1 MTAARKAVT
10 DGSFHPDRAEFA
22 RLAAHYPVV
31 PVTRRVLADG
41 ETPIGVYRKLAGG
54 PGTFLLE
61 SAEHGRSWSRYSFVG
76 VRSRATLTERD
87 GEALW
92 LDDPPPG
99 VPLSGNPLD
108 VLHACAK
115 ELRAPRLPGMPPL
128 MGGLVG
134 YLGYDF
140 VRRIERLPSQAVEDL
155 HLPELGM
162 MLATELAVLDHDDGS
177 CLLVSNAFPGGSAS
191 IDDAYDEAVARLRE
205 MTAALAQ
212 PTPASVAT
220 TATPDELPELA
231 FHSRTPGGAYQR
243 AVKEALEAIRA
254 GDIFQVTVSQRF
266 EVVTDADPLDV
277 YRLLR
282 TSNPSPYMY
291 LLRLAGT
298 GAEQTGAGSAT
309 LDVVGSSPESLVTVT
324 GPNDGSAA
332 RAIARLHPIA
342 GTRPRGGTDAKDAE
356 LAAELVG
363 SEKERAEHLML
374 VDLGRNDLG
383 RVCEPGS
390 VRVVEFGAVERFSH
404 VMHIVSTVVGEVR
417 AGLDAIDVLTACYP
431 AGTLSGAPKVRS
443 MELIDELEP
452 CRRGIYAGGIGY
464 LDFGGDLD
472 LAIAIR
478 TATMRG
484 GLAYVQA
491 GAGIVADSD
500 PDFEE
505 AETRHKARAVLRA
518 LALAETLRPAA
529 DVPASRVP

>member
-1 MTAARKAVT
+1 VNAVGVVT
-10 DGSFHPDRAEFA
+10 DGSFYPDRAEFA
-22 RLAAHYPVV
+22 RLAAQYPVV
-31 PVTRRVLADG
+31 PVTRRLLADG

-87 GEALW
+87 GEAIW

-99 VPLSGNPLD
+99 VPLRGNPLE

-115 ELRAPRLPGMPPL
+115 SLRAPRLRAMPPL

-140 VRRIERLPSQAVEDL
+140 VRRIERLPGLAVEDL

-177 CLLVSNAFPGGSAS
+177 CLLVSNAFPGAAAS
-191 IDDAYDEAVARLRE
+191 IDQAYDDAIEHLRD
-205 MTAALAQ
+205 MTAALAE
-212 PTPASVAT
+212 PAPPSVAV
-220 TATPDELPELA
+220 TASPQDIPELA
-231 FHSRTPGGAYQR
+231 FHSRTPAGEYQR
-243 AVKEALEAIRA
+243 ATRAALEAIRA

-266 EVVTDADPLDV
+266 EVATEADPLDV

-298 GAEQTGAGSAT
+298 GAESTGAGAAT
-309 LDVVGSSPESLVTVT
+309 LDIVGSSPESLVTVT
-324 GPNDGSAA
+324 CTGAGLV
-332 RAIARLHPIA
+332 ARLHPIA
-342 GTRPRGGTDAKDAE
+342 GTRPRGATDAKDAE

-363 SEKERAEHLML
+363 SEKERAEHIML

-383 RVCEPGS
+383 RVCEPGT

-417 AGLDAIDVLTACYP
+417 ADLDAVDVLTACYP
-431 AGTLSGAPKVRS
+431 AGTLTGAPKVRA

-452 CRRGIYAGGIGY
+452 ARRGIYGGGVGY
-464 LDFGGDLD
+464 LDFCGDLD

-478 TATMRG
+478 TAVMRG
-484 GLAYVQA
+484 GLAYAQA
-491 GAGIVADSD
+491 GAGIVADSE

-529 DVPASRVP
+529 DRPVSRVP

>member
-1 MTAARKAVT
+1 MVT
-10 DGSFHPDRAEFA
+10 DGSFYPDRAEFT
-22 RLAAHYPVV
+22 RLAAQYPVV

-87 GEALW
+87 GEAIW

-99 VPLSGNPLD
+99 VPLSGNPLE
-108 VLHACAK
+108 VLHACARL
-115 ELRAPRLPGMPPL
+115 LRAPRLPGMPPL

-140 VRRIERLPSQAVEDL
+140 VRRIERLPSLAVEDL

-177 CLLVSNAFPGGSAS
+177 CLLVSNAFPAAAAS
-191 IDDAYDEAVARLRE
+191 VDEAYDAAVAHLRD
-205 MTAALAQ
+205 MTAALAE
-212 PTPASVAT
+212 PAPPSVAVIASLQDT
-220 TATPDELPELA
+220 PELA
-231 FHSRTPGGAYQR
+231 FHSRTPAGEYQS
-243 AVKEALEAIRA
+243 AVESALEAIRA

-298 GAEQTGAGSAT
+298 GAESTGAGAAT
-309 LDVVGSSPESLVTVT
+309 LDIVGSSPESLVTVT
-324 GPNDGSAA
+324 GTGEGLV
-332 RAIARLHPIA
+332 ARLHPIA
-342 GTRPRGGTDAKDAE
+342 GTRPRGGTEAKDAE

-363 SEKERAEHLML
+363 SEKERAEHIML

-383 RVCEPGS
+383 RVCEPGT

-417 AGLDAIDVLTACYP
+417 ADLDAVDVLTACYP
-431 AGTLSGAPKVRS
+431 AGTLTGAPKVRA

-452 CRRGIYAGGIGY
+452 TRRGIYGGGVGY

-478 TATMRG
+478 TATMRAG
-484 GLAYVQA
+484 VAYAQA
-491 GAGIVADSD
+491 GAGIVADSE

>member
-1 MTAARKAVT
+1 VT
-10 DGSFHPDRAEFA
+10 DGSFYPDRAEFA
-22 RLAAHYPVV
+22 RLAAQYPVV

-41 ETPIGVYRKLAGG
+41 ETPVGVYRKLAGG

-76 VRSRATLTERD
+76 VRSRATLTERG
-87 GEALW
+87 GEAVW

-99 VPLSGNPLD
+99 VPLRGDPLE

-115 ELRAPRLPGMPPL
+115 ALRAPRLRGMPPL

-140 VRRIERLPSQAVEDL
+140 VRRIERLPSLAVEDL

-177 CLLVSNAFPGGSAS
+177 CLLVSNAFPGPGSS
-191 IDDAYDEAVARLRE
+191 VDEAYDGAIARLRE
-205 MTAALAQ
+205 MTAALAE
-212 PTPASVAT
+212 PAPPSVVV
-220 TATPDELPELA
+220 TAPAQDVAELA
-231 FHSRTPGGAYQR
+231 FHSRTPAGEYQR
-243 AVKEALEAIRA
+243 AVDAALEAIRA

-266 EVVTDADPLDV
+266 EVVTDAEPLDV
-277 YRLLR
+277 YRMLR

-298 GAEQTGAGSAT
+298 GAESTGAGAAT
-309 LDVVGSSPESLVTVT
+309 LDIVGSSPESLVTVKASSS
-324 GPNDGSAA
+324 GLE
-332 RAIARLHPIA
+332 ARLHPIA
-342 GTRPRGGTDAKDAE
+342 GTRPRGGTEAKDVE

-363 SEKERAEHLML
+363 SQKERAEHIML

-383 RVCEPGS
+383 RVCEPGT
-390 VRVVEFGAVERFSH
+390 VRVIEFGAVERFSH
-404 VMHIVSTVVGEVR
+404 VMHIVSTVVGDVR
-417 AGLDAIDVLTACYP
+417 SGLDAVDVLTACYP
-431 AGTLSGAPKVRS
+431 AGTLSGAPKVRA

-452 CRRGIYAGGIGY
+452 ARRGIYGGGVGY

-478 TATMRG
+478 TAVMRG
-484 GLAYVQA
+484 GRAFAQA
-491 GAGIVADSD
+491 GAGIVADSE

>member
-1 MTAARKAVT
+1 VT
-10 DGSFHPDRAEFA
+10 DGSFSPDRAEFT
-22 RLAAHYPVV
+22 RLAEQYPVV
-31 PVTRRVLADG
+31 PVTRRLLADG

-87 GEALW
+87 GEAIW

-99 VPLSGNPLD
+99 VPLGGNPLD

-115 ELRAPRLPGMPPL
+115 NLRAPRLRGMPPL

-140 VRRIERLPSQAVEDL
+140 VRRIERLPSQAVDDL
-155 HLPELGM
+155 QLPELGM

-177 CLLVSNAFPGGSAS
+177 CLLVSNAFPAAAAS
-191 IDDAYDEAVARLRE
+191 VDDAYDEAVSRLRE

-212 PTPASVAT
+212 PTPASVAV
-220 TATPDELPELA
+220 TAAPDDLPELA
-231 FHSRTPGGAYQR
+231 FHSRTPAGEYQK
-243 AVKEALEAIRA
+243 AVAEALEAIRA
-254 GDIFQVTVSQRF
+254 GDIFQVTVAQRF
-266 EVVTDADPLDV
+266 EVATDADPLDV

-298 GAEQTGAGSAT
+298 GAERTGAGAAT
-309 LDVVGSSPESLVTVT
+309 LDIVGSSPESLVTVT
-324 GPNDGSAA
+324 SSPDGATPA
-332 RAIARLHPIA
+332 GQRLVARLHPIA

-383 RVCEPGS
+383 RVCEPGT

-404 VMHIVSTVVGEVR
+404 VMHIVSTVVGDVR
-417 AGLDAIDVLTACYP
+417 EGLDAVDVLTACYP
-431 AGTLSGAPKVRS
+431 AGTLTGAPKVRA

-452 CRRGIYAGGIGY
+452 FRRGIYGGGVGY

-478 TATMRG
+478 TATMRSG
-484 GLAYVQA
+484 IACAQA
-491 GAGIVADSD
+491 GAGIVADSE

-518 LALAETLRPAA
+518 IALAETLRPAA
-529 DVPASRVP
+529 DVPASRAP

>member
-1 MTAARKAVT
+1 VT
-10 DGSFHPDRAEFA
+10 DGAFYPDRAEFT
-22 RLAAHYPVV
+22 RLAARYPVV
-31 PVTRRVLADG
+31 PVTRRLLADG

-76 VRSRATLTERD
+76 VRSRATLTERG
-87 GEALW
+87 GEAIW
-92 LDDPPPG
+92 LDEPPPG
-99 VPLSGNPLD
+99 VPLRGNPLE

-115 ELRAPRLPGMPPL
+115 GLRAPRLRGMPPL

-140 VRRIERLPSQAVEDL
+140 VRRIERLPSEAVDDL

-177 CLLVSNAFPGGSAS
+177 CLLVSNAFPGAAAS
-191 IDDAYDEAVARLRE
+191 VDDAYDEAVGRLRD

-212 PTPASVAT
+212 PTPASVAL
-220 TATPDELPELA
+220 TAAPDDMPELA
-231 FHSRTPGGAYQR
+231 FHSRTPAGEYQR
-243 AVKEALEAIRA
+243 AVDTALEAIRA
-254 GDIFQVTVSQRF
+254 GDIFQVTVAQRF

-298 GAEQTGAGSAT
+298 GAESTGAGAAT
-309 LDVVGSSPESLVTVT
+309 LDIVGSSPESLVTVT
-324 GPNDGSAA
+324 STPDASAA
-332 RAIARLHPIA
+332 NGSRLVARLHPIA
-342 GTRPRGGTDAKDAE
+342 GTRPRGATEAKDAE

-383 RVCEPGS
+383 RVCEPGT
-390 VRVVEFGAVERFSH
+390 VRVVEFGAIERFSH
-404 VMHIVSTVVGEVR
+404 VMHIVSTVVGDVR
-417 AGLDAIDVLTACYP
+417 EGLDAVDVLTASYP
-431 AGTLSGAPKVRS
+431 AGTLTGAPKVRA

-452 CRRGIYAGGIGY
+452 ARRGIYGGGVGY

-478 TATMRG
+478 TAMMRG
-484 GLAYVQA
+484 GIAYAQA
-491 GAGIVADSD
+491 GAGIVADSE

-518 LALAETLRPAA
+518 IALAETLRPAA
-529 DVPASRVP
+529 DVPVSRAP

>member
-1 MTAARKAVT
+1 VT
-10 DGSFHPDRAEFA
+10 DGSFYPDRAEFA

-87 GEALW
+87 GEAVW

-99 VPLSGNPLD
+99 VPLRGDPLE

-115 ELRAPRLPGMPPL
+115 SLRAPRLPGMPPL

-140 VRRIERLPSQAVEDL
+140 VRRIERLPSLAVEDL

-162 MLATELAVLDHDDGS
+162 MLATELAVLDHDNGS
-177 CLLVSNAFPGGSAS
+177 CLLVSNAFPAAAAS
-191 IDDAYDEAVARLRE
+191 VDEAYDDAVARLRE
-205 MTAALAQ
+205 MTAALAE
-212 PTPASVAT
+212 PTPASVAVI
-220 TATPDELPELA
+220 ATPQETPELG
-231 FHSRTPGGAYQR
+231 FHSRTPAGEYQR
-243 AVKEALEAIRA
+243 AVESALEAIRA

-266 EVVTDADPLDV
+266 EVATDADPLDV

-298 GAEQTGAGSAT
+298 GAQSTGAGAAT
-309 LDVVGSSPESLVTVT
+309 LDIVGSSPESLVTVT
-324 GPNDGSAA
+324 GTDSGLV
-332 RAIARLHPIA
+332 ARLHPIA
-342 GTRPRGGTDAKDAE
+342 GTRPRGGTEAKDAE

-363 SEKERAEHLML
+363 SEKERAEHIML

-383 RVCEPGS
+383 RVCEPGT

-417 AGLDAIDVLTACYP
+417 ADLDAVDVLTACYP
-431 AGTLSGAPKVRS
+431 AGTLTGAPKVRA

-452 CRRGIYAGGIGY
+452 ARRGIYGGGVGY

-478 TATMRG
+478 TAVMREG
-484 GLAYVQA
+484 MAYAQA
-491 GAGIVADSD
+491 GAGIVADSE

-529 DVPASRVP
+529 DVPVSPLP